1 METKEITRMELKK
14 KLDRKEDLVLINV
27 LSRESFERMR
37 IPGSVSVPL
46 EGPDFLRRVQ
56 ELVPDKKKPI
66 VVYCASSSGQA
77 SPNAARVLMSA
88 GYENVVDYKGGM
100 ADWMEG
106 NLPIERSTEGERPVY
121 HGPPPPKHKEA
132 EAEKVEGEEGGEGGE
147 AKEEGKGLAHKKCK
161 PCEGGVPPMSTEQA
175 LEYLSQVEGWE
186 YRVNRIQKEFKFKD
200 FREGMEFVNKVAE
213 LAEEQG
219 HHPDIYIS
227 HNRVRVELWTH
238 AIGGLSENDFIMAA
252 KIALL

>member
-1 METKEITRMELKK
+1 METKEITKVELKK
-14 KLDRKEDLVLINV
+14 KLDRKEELVLINV

-56 ELVPDKKKPI
+56 ELVPDKKKLI

-77 SPNAARVLMSA
+77 APDATRVFMSA
-88 GYENVVDYKGGM
+88 GYENVLNYKGGM

-106 NLPIERSTEGERPVY
+106 NFPIERSTEGERQVY
-121 HGPPPPKHKEA
+121 HGPPPPKPREA
-132 EAEKVEGEEGGEGGE
+132 EEEKEGEEKVKGEGE
-147 AKEEGKGLAHKKCK
+147 GLAQKRCR
-161 PCEGGVPPMSTEQA
+161 PCEGVPPMSTEQA

-200 FREGMEFVNKVAE
+200 YKEGMEFVNKVAE
-213 LAEEQG
+213 LAEEQS
-219 HHPDIYIS
+219 HHPDIYVS
-227 HNRVRVELWTH
+227 YNRVRVELWTH
-238 AIGGLSENDFIMAA
+238 AMGGLSENDFIMAA
-252 KIALL
+252 KIGLL